1 MTKKKNGRTAPREW
15 GEWEQ
20 AVLPPFEKTRS
31 RLLAAGLPEDELNG
45 LAEYRQHST
54 TFINNIYQVS
64 CIPIER
70 EEGVWVWLS
79 IKRRDKKAVHDWRHL
94 QRIKSELMG
103 DEREA
108 VEIYPPESD
117 LVDEANQYHL
127 WVLPEGL
134 RNPVG
139 FREGRRVGDPEKAA
153 LIGAKQRAFTV

>member
-15 GEWEQ
+15 GEWEE
-20 AVLPPFEKTRS
+20 AVLPSFEETRS
-31 RLLAAGLPEDELNG
+31 RLLAAGFPEDELNG
-45 LAEYRQHST
+45 VAEYRQHST

-139 FREGRRVGDPEKAA
+139 FREGRRVSDPEKAA
-153 LIGAKQRAFTV
+153 SIGAKQRAFTV